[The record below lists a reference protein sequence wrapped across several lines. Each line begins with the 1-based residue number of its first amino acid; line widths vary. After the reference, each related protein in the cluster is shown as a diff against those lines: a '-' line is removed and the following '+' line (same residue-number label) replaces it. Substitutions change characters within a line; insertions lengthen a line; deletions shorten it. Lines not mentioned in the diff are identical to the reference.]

1 MRNVRCEK
9 CGQRNRLPA
18 AAAGFPRC
26 RKCHRIL
33 PWIVDADD
41 DSFTEI
47 AEGATIPVLVVIWA
61 QWCPPCRRLSPAL
74 RQLARDLAG
83 QVKLVK
89 VNVDEAPRLQARFTV
104 EAVPTLMLLHGPR
117 LVAYQ
122 AGAPPEP
129 SLRAWLDRALG

>member
-1 MRNVRCEK
+1 MSR
-9 CGQRNRLPA
+9 
-18 AAAGFPRC
+18 
-26 RKCHRIL
+26 
-33 PWIVDADD
+33 
-41 DSFTEI
+41 
-47 AEGATIPVLVVIWA
+47 
-61 QWCPPCRRLSPAL
+61 AL

-129 SLRAWLDRALG
+129 SLRAWLDRVLG